1 MPTGKQIRAAR
12 VLAGWDIKDLAPRAG
27 LSVTAVQNIE
37 TGAVPK
43 PNTIERIVKAF
54 SDFGIEFT
62 DNQGVRFKPQG
73 VDMLVGSEGLQ
84 QFFDG
89 VCEHARK
96 YGGEIVQFGVDEE
109 QFLYYLGAEFSADY
123 RHRMQE
129 IAEKRKDLKVKAI
142 ICEGAFEY
150 MALSYNEYRTISKEV
165 FQAVPFYIYG
175 KTLAIMD
182 FQTNPAP
189 TIVLLKF
196 DAITSAYRKQFNA
209 FWQIAK
215 ELPTEKRK
223 NGNK

>member
-1 MPTGKQIRAAR
+1 M
-12 VLAGWDIKDLAPRAG
+12 AGWDIKDLAPRAG

-43 PNTIERIVKAF
+43 LATVERIIGAF
-54 SDFGIEFT
+54 SGAGIEFI

-73 VDMLVGSEGLQ
+73 VDMLVGRAGLQ

-96 YGGEIVQFGVDEE
+96 HGGEIVQFGVDEK
-109 QFLYYLGAEFSADY
+109 QFLDHLGAEFSADY
-123 RHRMQE
+123 VKRMEE
-129 IAEKRKDLKVKAI
+129 ISRQRKDLKVKAI
-142 ICEGAFEY
+142 ICEGETEY
-150 MALSYNEYRTISKEV
+150 LAPDYNEYRWISKEV

-182 FQTNPAP
+182 FQTVPAP

-196 DAITSAYRKQFNA
+196 DAITNAYRKQFKA
-209 FWQIAK
+209 FWQMARKMPKTTHK
-215 ELPTEKRK
+215 EKEK
-223 NGNK
+223 